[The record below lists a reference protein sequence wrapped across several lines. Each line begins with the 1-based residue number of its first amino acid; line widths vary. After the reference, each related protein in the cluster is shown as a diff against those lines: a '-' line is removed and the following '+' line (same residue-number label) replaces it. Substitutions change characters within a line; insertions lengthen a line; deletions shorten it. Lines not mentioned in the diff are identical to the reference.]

1 MVQAALMCGI
11 AGFVDLDGGN
21 AVDAE
26 ATARA
31 MAATLQARGPDDAG
45 AWSDGQVALGFRR
58 LAIVDLSPL
67 GHQPMASASRRYTIV
82 FNGEIYNHGELR
94 AELAAAGAR
103 FRGRSDT
110 EVVLAAIEAWGFEAT
125 LPRLRG
131 MFAIA
136 VWDARER
143 ALSLARDRFGEKP
156 LYVGWLRGGRV
167 LAFASELKALRAHPA
182 FTATID
188 RAALIAFVRYGYV
201 PVPRSIYQG
210 ISKLAPGTWQ
220 RIAADGAVS
229 GPHTYYSFRAVAE
242 GGLAAPL
249 AIDVGAAADRVEA
262 VLTRAVRE
270 QMLADVPLGAFLSGG
285 IDSSLIVMLMQRQA
299 STPVKT
305 FSIGFDDP
313 RYDETRYAR
322 EVAARLGTDHTE
334 FRVNGQDALA
344 VVPDLPHIYDE
355 PFADSSQIPTTLV
368 ARLARRHVTVVL
380 TGEGGDELFAGYPR
394 FAIVRRLERLLRL
407 PGRARVAG
415 AIDALIGLLQN
426 RDLTPG
432 RAQRWLDWAR
442 RRSVI
447 AADVDP
453 DAFYARLMS
462 LWYQPELVV
471 PGVAE
476 DRGVLPL
483 APDVL
488 ARGNATERAMYADM
502 LTHFGD
508 ELLVKVDRA
517 AMSTSLETR
526 LPFIDHELVELAW
539 RLPYSTKVAGER
551 TKLVLRHILDKQLPS
566 SLFDRPKMGFMIP
579 VAAWLRG
586 PLRGWAEALLDERRM
601 REDGY
606 LDPTFVRRR
615 WTAFLAGVDDWR
627 TSLWPILMWQAWR
640 EATQ

>member
-21 AVDAE
+21 AVEAE

-67 GHQPMASASRRYTIV
+67 GHQPMASASRRFTIV

-110 EVVLAAIEAWGFEAT
+110 EVILAAIEAWGFEAT

-131 MFAIA
+131 MFALA

-143 ALSLARDRFGEKP
+143 TLSLARDRFGEKP

-182 FTATID
+182 FTPTID

-201 PVPRSIYQG
+201 PGPRSIYQG
-210 ISKLAPGTWQ
+210 VSKLTAGTWQ
-220 RIAADGAVS
+220 RIAADGTVS
-229 GPHTYYSFRAVAE
+229 GPHAYYSFRAVAE
-242 GGLAAPL
+242 AGLAAPL
-249 AIDVGAAADRVEA
+249 AIDVGEAADRVEA
-262 VLTRAVRE
+262 LLTRAVRE

-285 IDSSLIVMLMQRQA
+285 IDSSLIVMLMQRLA

-305 FSIGFDDP
+305 FAIGFDDP

-322 EVAARLGTDHTE
+322 DVAARLGTDHTE
-334 FRVNGQDALA
+334 FRVTGQDALA

-415 AIDALIGLLQN
+415 AIDALIARLQN
-426 RDLTPG
+426 RDVSPG
-432 RAQRWLDWAR
+432 RSQRWLDWAR

-462 LWYQPELVV
+462 LWYQPELVM

-488 ARGNATERAMYADM
+488 AGGNATERAMYADM

-539 RLPYSTKVAGER
+539 RLPFATKVAGER

-579 VAAWLRG
+579 IAAWLRG

-615 WTAFLAGVDDWR
+615 WSAFLAGVDDWR

-640 EATQ
+640 EATR